1 MKAFPLFY
9 YMEEHVQEKIDYTLK
24 STQISH
30 LHGEDVIC
38 FNQSKIALNRTI

>member
-9 YMEEHVQEKIDYTLK
+9 YMEEHVQGKIDYTLK

-30 LHGEDVIC
+30 LPGEDVIC
-38 FNQSKIALNRTI
+38 FIQSKIALNRTI